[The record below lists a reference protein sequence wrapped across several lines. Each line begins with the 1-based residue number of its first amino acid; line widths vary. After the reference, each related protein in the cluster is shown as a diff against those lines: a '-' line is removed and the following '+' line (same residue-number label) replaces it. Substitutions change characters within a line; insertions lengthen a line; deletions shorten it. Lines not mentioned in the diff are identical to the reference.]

1 MDIQGF
7 ALRSQTG
14 EEALRERVEERE
26 LEDGIETSGAN
37 VSHLHD
43 LAGSEHGCTYFST
56 VVPGLVVPSAI

>member
-43 LAGSEHGCTYFST
+43 LAGSEHG
-56 VVPGLVVPSAI
+56 G